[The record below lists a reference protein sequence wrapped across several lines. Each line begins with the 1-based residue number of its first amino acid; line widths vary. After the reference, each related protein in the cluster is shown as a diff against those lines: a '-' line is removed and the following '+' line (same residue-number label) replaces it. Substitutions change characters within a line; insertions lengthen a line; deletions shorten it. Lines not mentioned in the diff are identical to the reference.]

1 MCDLGEN
8 FQSLEANQKYLVKDY
23 TYTCGC
29 TSEPLY
35 YPILLV
41 SKKGSDETLRVEGN
55 KTLMRY
61 IEEMLP
67 KKKKKKFYFTV
78 KQEKCG
84 NKYAVVG
91 RNYPVWSNDI
101 VDIFDYSDGKVTRV

>member
-1 MCDLGEN
+1 
-8 FQSLEANQKYLVKDY
+8 
-23 TYTCGC
+23 
-29 TSEPLY
+29 
-35 YPILLV
+35 
-41 SKKGSDETLRVEGN
+41 
-55 KTLMRY
+55 
-61 IEEMLP
+61 MLP
-67 KKKKKKFYFTV
+67 KKKKKFYFTV